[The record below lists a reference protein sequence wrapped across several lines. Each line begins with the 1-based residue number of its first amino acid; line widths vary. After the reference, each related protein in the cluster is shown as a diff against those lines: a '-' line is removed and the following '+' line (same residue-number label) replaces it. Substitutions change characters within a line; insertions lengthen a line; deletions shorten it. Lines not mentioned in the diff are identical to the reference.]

1 MRVQNR
7 SMRIALLRRLAGFV
21 SDDRGQDLIEL
32 AIVLAFV
39 ALGSTLLC
47 AGAGVR
53 AGNLWAGAGANPAD
67 VYTSAY

>member
-1 MRVQNR
+1 MHV
-7 SMRIALLRRLAGFV
+7 ALVRRMAGFV
-21 SDDRGQDLIEL
+21 NDDRGQDLIEL

-53 AGNLWAGAGANPAD
+53 AGNLWTGADVNAAD